1 MKLLIKGHIVI
12 KKTLLQQAGFAS
24 LALGLAFSA
33 TSALAQE
40 AADPVDV
47 NDNGEMTKAE
57 AEQQAQSGT
66 IMVTGSRI
74 ARPEFSGTL
83 PGVQI
88 TEEQIKARGFT
99 NALEALNDIP
109 LVGPGASPLNGNN
122 GGQAASLGAAFVDLL
137 DLGTNRTLT
146 LVNGRRFVS
155 GNSATLF
162 VEGNTTGGQVDI
174 NAIPATLIKR
184 VDVVT
189 VGGAATY
196 GSDAIAGVV
205 NFILDDE
212 FEGVEA
218 NASNGISTYGDA
230 SQYQLNLT
238 AGKNFADG
246 RINITVSGEYS
257 FSEGLQSD
265 AREFR
270 LRRATTTT
278 NFANGTRRNPAFAS
292 AIIDVQNANNG
303 AFLRASDDGIPAN
316 GLIAGSVNQSLSF
329 NGTVLR
335 ALNAAPLTFYTPNA
349 ANFINLR
356 NGVGP
361 TGTSLPNTVAGT
373 AQIINGQPGA
383 QLIAGNGLNGRTTP
397 ATGLAITTFAPTAL
411 PAGVTAAQVFT
422 QFGIT
427 PPATATATQLT
438 ALAVNVLQANR
449 PTAREFF
456 AQNPN
461 VPTNYFLG
469 TFVPN
474 VPRVANTDTTLVTVA
489 GVQVPVNQV
498 LPFVAVP
505 LEFNADGSL
514 RAYNAGSV
522 TQGGQGSLNQL
533 AGGDGGFLRAIEN
546 TVLRTEQERIIGNL
560 FAKWDVTD
568 NITLFGEGL
577 YARIE
582 NTSLRNSTSQNFL
595 STAAEAAALVL
606 NVDNPYLT
614 AQNRTVLESVG
625 INAATNGGSFVTTRQ
640 NQDIFGD
647 NPFVNT
653 SETYRLVGGVRGN
666 WEMFGRD
673 WSSEFSATYG
683 RSKQITETTALRDI
697 EYQLA
702 LDAVFDPATNTI
714 RCRAQLFPNQYLG
727 RIPTGTQSNVTK
739 IRGADGIL
747 QEGTTLPV
755 ITQSMIDGCA
765 PLNPFG
771 FNNMSDAS
779 KRYVRADAQFTNIS
793 TQLFLQ
799 GTVTGGLFD
808 LPAGE
813 VVISGT
819 AEYRKESLDFVSNE
833 INQLGRTRNAPSV
846 ATAGEIEVF
855 EFGGEARIP
864 LTGEDFLPFL
874 GNLELSPSIRVSNQ
888 DGQAETFRN
897 AAGNLVTP
905 SSSGTP
911 QTIWSIAGTWQPIR
925 DILLR
930 GNITRSIRQPS
941 IVELFLGG
949 QSAFT
954 TPTDVCGP
962 ASIGQGSSATLR
974 RNNCRRAV
982 IDLGLAADN
991 TAADTFLATFVP
1003 AGVSLPGTFSGAA
1016 GLLPERGSSWT
1027 AGVVLTPR
1035 WIPRLQIS
1043 ADYISLDL
1051 DNTIQPTN
1059 LAQAI
1064 TFCYDSAVYND
1075 TSAVTGAN
1083 TCTFFSRQAN
1093 DFQVAPFFAS
1103 GFINLA
1109 ATQIRA
1115 LNISANYNFDLP
1127 ANIGNLSLSGN
1138 AYHLIAFD
1146 ESANGTFS
1154 DVISS
1159 AGTFSRPSWEVQSRA
1174 RYEKDSVFAQ
1184 VVWNWRQATKLFAS
1198 GLPATVEV
1206 WQNPDFPAIST
1217 FDAALGADVTE
1228 KIRLQLNVFNVTN
1241 KLFAGENGLFQGA
1254 FVDQIGRRFLV
1265 TAGVKF

>member
-1 MKLLIKGHIVI
+1 MT

-33 TSALAQE
+33 TSALAQQ
-40 AADPVDV
+40 AADPADV
-47 NDNGEMTKAE
+47 SEDGEATTAE
-57 AEQQAQSGT
+57 AEPAGT
-66 IMVTGSRI
+66 ITVTGSRI
-74 ARPEFSGTL
+74 PRPEFEGTM

-155 GNSATLF
+155 GNAATLF
-162 VEGNTTGGQVDI
+162 VEGNTTGAQVDI

-184 VDVVT
+184 IDVVT

-196 GSDAIAGVV
+196 GSDAISGVV

-212 FEGVEA
+212 FEGIEA
-218 NASNGISTYGDA
+218 NANNGISKFGDA
-230 SQYQLNLT
+230 AQYQLNVT

-257 FSEGLQSD
+257 FSEGLQAD
-265 AREFR
+265 ARPFR
-270 LRRATTTT
+270 LRRATTIT
-278 NFANGTRRNPAFAS
+278 NFANGTRRNPAFGP

-335 ALNAAPLTFYTPNA
+335 ALNAAPLSFYTPGTTPA
-349 ANFINLR
+349 TSNFINLR

-361 TGTSLPNTVAGT
+361 VSTSFPNTLATG

-383 QLIAGNGLNGRTTP
+383 QLIAANGLNGRTTP

-411 PAGVTAAQVFT
+411 PTGVTAAQVFA
-422 QFGIT
+422 QFGVT
-427 PPATATATQLT
+427 PPATATAAQLT
-438 ALAVNVLQANR
+438 ALAINVLQANR

-469 TFVPN
+469 TFNPN
-474 VPRVANTDTTLVTVA
+474 VPRIANTDTTLVTVA

-514 RAYNAGSV
+514 RAYNAGTV
-522 TQGGQGSLNQL
+522 TQGGQGTLSQL

-577 YARIE
+577 YARVE
-582 NTSLRNSTSQNFL
+582 NTSLRNSPNQNFL
-595 STAAEAAALVL
+595 STAAEAAGLVL
-606 NVDNPYLT
+606 NVDNPFLT
-614 AQNRTVLESVG
+614 QQNRDVLNSVG
-625 INAATNGGSFVTTRQ
+625 INAATNGGSFVITRQ

-673 WSSEFSATYG
+673 WTSEISATYG
-683 RSKQITETTALRDI
+683 RAKQTTETTAIRDI

-702 LDAVFDPATNTI
+702 LDAVFDPATNSI
-714 RCRAQLFPNQYLG
+714 RCRSQLFPSQYLG
-727 RIPTGTQSNVTK
+727 RTPTGTSSNVTK
-739 IRGADGIL
+739 LPGPDGIL
-747 QEGTTLPV
+747 REGTTLPV
-755 ITQSMIDGCA
+755 ITQSMIDGCQ

-771 FNNMSDAS
+771 YNNMSEAS
-779 KRYVRADAQFTNIS
+779 KRYVRADVQFTNIS
-793 TQLFLQ
+793 EQLFLQ

-813 VVISGT
+813 VVVSGT
-819 AEYRKESLDFVSNE
+819 AEYRKETLDFFSNE
-833 INQLGRTRNAPSV
+833 INQQGRTRTAPSV
-846 ATAGEIEVF
+846 ATAGQIEVF

-864 LTGEDFLPFL
+864 LTGDDFLPFL
-874 GNLELSPSIRVSNQ
+874 GKMELSPSIRVSNQ
-888 DGQAETFRN
+888 DGRAETFRN
-897 AAGNLVTP
+897 AAGNLTTP
-905 SSSGTP
+905 TSNGTP
-911 QTIWSIAGTWQPIR
+911 QTIWSIAGTWQPVR
-925 DILLR
+925 DLLMR

-954 TPTDVCGP
+954 TPTDACGP
-962 ASIGQGSSATLR
+962 SQIDTGSSAALR
-974 RNNCRRAV
+974 RANCRRAV
-982 IDLGLAADN
+982 IDIGLATDN
-991 TAADTFLATFVP
+991 TSADTFLATFVP
-1003 AGVSLPGTFSGAA
+1003 AGVSLPGTFAGAP
-1016 GLLPERGSSWT
+1016 GLLPERGKSWT
-1027 AGVVLTPR
+1027 AGVVLNPR

-1051 DNTIQPTN
+1051 ANTINPTN
-1059 LAQAI
+1059 LVDAI
-1064 TFCYDSAVYND
+1064 RFCYDSATYND
-1075 TSAVTGAN
+1075 TSAITGAN
-1083 TCTFFSRQAN
+1083 TCTFFSRQSN

-1109 ATQIRA
+1109 ATEIRA

-1127 ANIGNLSLSGN
+1127 SNLGNLALSGN
-1138 AYHLIAFD
+1138 AYHLLRFD

-1154 DVISS
+1154 DKVSS
-1159 AGTFSRPSWEVQSRA
+1159 DGTFNRPKWEVQTRA
-1174 RYEKDSVFAQ
+1174 RYEKGGFFSQ
-1184 VVWNWRQATKLFAS
+1184 VVWNWRAATQLFVS

-1206 WQNPDFPAIST
+1206 WQNPRFPAIST
-1217 FDAALGADVTE
+1217 FDAAVGAD
-1228 KIRLQLNVFNVTN
+1228 INDQFRIQLNVFNLTN
-1241 KLFAGENGLFQGA
+1241 KNFAGENGLFQGA
-1254 FVDQIGRRFLV
+1254 FVDQIGRRYLV